1 MENDKTIEMNT
12 ESLKISI
19 AQRILNISDYS
30 FLEKIDSFLSKKSII
45 GYDIKGNSITE
56 EEYRA
61 DLDQINSDIDKGTA
75 QLSSSEE
82 VKKRIIDAN
91 NLV

>member
-1 MENDKTIEMNT
+1 MST

-19 AQRILNISDYS
+19 TQRILNISDYS
-30 FLEKIDSFLSKKSII
+30 FLEKIDRFLSRKNII
-45 GYDIKGNSITE
+45 AYDVNGNPITE
-56 EEYRA
+56 EAYIS
-61 DLDQINSDIDKGTA
+61 DLDQINSEIDKGTA
-75 QLSSSEE
+75 ALSSSEE

>member
-1 MENDKTIEMNT
+1 MNT

-19 AQRILNISDYS
+19 TQRILNISDYS
-30 FLEKIDSFLSKKSII
+30 FLEKIDRFLSRKDII
-45 GYDIKGNSITE
+45 AYDIKGNPITE
-56 EEYRA
+56 EAYIS
-61 DLDQINSDIDKGTA
+61 DLDQINSEIDKGTA

>member
-1 MENDKTIEMNT
+1 MNT

-30 FLEKIDSFLSKKSII
+30 FLEKIDRFLSKKNII
-45 GYDIKGNSITE
+45 GYDIKGNPITE
-56 EEYRA
+56 EEYIA

-91 NLV
+91 NLI

>member
-1 MENDKTIEMNT
+1 MNT

-19 AQRILNISDYS
+19 TQRILNITDYS
-30 FLEKIDSFLSKKSII
+30 FLEKIDQFLTRKNMI
-45 GYDIKGNSITE
+45 GYDTKGNPITE
-56 EEYRA
+56 EEYMA
-61 DLDQINSDIDKGTA
+61 DLDRINADIDNDTA
-75 QLSSSEE
+75 LLYSSKE